1 MAVLCNNV
9 IAGAS
14 IADDAAGGGAYK
26 IERSLRFNRADSAY
40 LNRAFAAGNARTWTW
55 SCWVKRS
62 GLGEYTRLFEN
73 TTQGASLIRFRDNDQ
88 FGGHFDSATT
98 FSIETS
104 DQLRDTSAWYHL
116 VVVADTTNSTEA
128 DRGRLFINGRRI
140 SENLKDNQNNSGA
153 HYPTLNELVGINKL
167 GNHVLGGGV
176 INSEYLN
183 GYIADPI
190 FIDGLALS
198 PAAFG
203 SFDSTGNWNPKA
215 FAVPTPNTGTTYS
228 GGTVTG
234 SNTNSGGGPA
244 QAFDGSL
251 TSNHWR
257 TNNSEAQKLA
267 FGTAITVSSSLN
279 FYCKGDGNQP
289 FSYWMDG
296 TEYEVDPTAELGAN
310 TEGWVQRIGAGS
322 FQAVEVSSNSG
333 GNRSRLMGI
342 EVDGGL
348 LVDGQTDKTYAQEE
362 AVVYGNQ
369 GINHSTYLT
378 GNIDGGTSTSQG
390 AFEGDEQNMTRT
402 TGTDG
407 HSMVYEPPY
416 SMPFTKFR
424 INAALDGTQWGN
436 VFKINNV
443 DVTNSITNTGTSSA
457 WLDLTSVVSSPF
469 TKLEIISGGSNPR
482 FWAIE
487 INDRIL
493 EDDRQDSVGTNS
505 YHLKFNDTSRN
516 SALGK
521 DSLNGKIA
529 DATGGLPIYKTS
541 DDYGDVKG
549 SGYNSEA
556 SNTIRDALVLAVP
569 GDSVA
574 SGTCDVHQQI
584 NTGSSNKAVT
594 TNGSIAVKTDQSRLY
609 GSSLYFDDSDDYIN
623 FADDADWDIS
633 TGDYCIEAWVRWET
647 VANDETI
654 LGCYA
659 GNNAWQVFTGN
670 GGAYP
675 AFQIRQS
682 DNTYKEVYSSTV
694 VAANQWYHLAC
705 TVEGTNIKL
714 YLNGILKG
722 TTAFSGTVKD
732 CDQVVQIGSRV
743 GGTSNK
749 FNGWINDLRIYK
761 GTAKYTANFTPP
773 TRNDFTV
780 NNLEATTYS
789 TFAPA
794 GPIYKTADKDDGF
807 SDDSLKQY
815 LRFACPCN
823 EGDGTLD
830 MNDYHA
836 TIKGSGSNHSVTA
849 TGWTSD
855 SPSSDTGWGY
865 NGKSNS
871 NVATCQSSDFE
882 LTSSD
887 DFCLEFWTY
896 IFNNNS
902 NPLTMHARIF
912 NFGDDSVNNIGFA
925 VYTSGDIYPMV
936 LGDYIVTGGTSTY
949 YNDGNFLNAWY
960 HWAVTRENGVV
971 RIFGNGA
978 LKAQEANTGAM
989 GSSYNTMKIGGAN
1002 HQTNIKYHDI
1012 RYYIGTPKYTAAFT
1026 PSRAVGQVIQDALV
1040 DSPTNYGTASSP
1052 EVGGELRGNYCALN
1066 PLVKGTQIT
1075 LSDGNL
1081 NYVGGG
1087 SGAGCSLGT
1096 FGMSSG
1102 KWYWEHTKTGGTYST
1117 TGIAPGDKDVN
1128 AQPGGTGGYAYNQS
1142 GEKWTSGSN
1151 SAYGDSYTTG
1161 DTVGIAFDAD
1171 NGACWFSKNG
1181 VWQNTDGSSNSAT
1194 VKAQIEA
1201 GTTTNAPFTGL
1212 TSGPY
1217 FPCGGDLSSEGHFN
1231 FGQRPFKNAAPAGF
1245 KTLCTANLDDTFSG
1259 DELNNPSKYVNTLLY
1274 TGTGTNDT
1282 TVDTQTVK
1290 GLAFQPDLIVIKNRQ
1305 DEGWWQ
1311 WSDAVRG
1318 PSHNIASQTDAAGTT
1333 NTNKEVTPTSDGF
1346 TLEDGEASL
1355 DHMWGGH
1362 KYLAHCWDAGTT
1374 NSGANNNGSINIS
1387 AGNQFVNATTGFSIT
1402 KYEGTEA
1409 AATVGHGLN
1418 VPPELIIV
1426 KNLETA
1432 ASAWEVYHKDIGV
1445 DKTQRLNDGA
1455 AETGSSTAY
1464 WNSTAPNNTVF
1475 SLKDSWYT
1483 NDSGVDHIAYCWA
1496 SIPGFSSIGSYLANN
1511 STDGPFI
1518 YLGFRPQ
1525 LILTKNNQR
1534 CSWILTD
1541 DVRNTADLAT
1551 EKVMMLPNNY
1561 AYESQMGSGKIIDFL
1576 SNGFKIRTTDCNLNH
1591 TNTTDRIIYAAWA
1604 RNPFKTARAF

>member
-1 MAVLCNNV
+1 MAVLSNTMMQ
-9 IAGAS
+9 GT
-14 IADDAAGGGAYK
+14 AAISEDTDYQ
-26 IERSLRFNRADSAY
+26 IEKSLRFNPGDSPS
-40 LNRAFAAGNARTWTW
+40 LIRDFPGGNARIWTL
-55 SCWVKRS
+55 SCWCKGTDFDNASYLISCGANNDNVTAIRGVSNTLRLYWNS
-62 GLGEYTRLFEN
+62 GGGIT
-73 TTQGASLIRFRDNDQ
+73 ASIITNRVFRDP
-88 FGGHFDSATT
+88 
-98 FSIETS
+98 
-104 DQLRDTSAWYHL
+104 SAWYNI
-116 VVVADTTNSTEA
+116 VVAIDTTQSTSTE
-128 DRGRLFINGRRI
+128 RVKIYINGKQETSFSTATYPSQWARSWI
-140 SENLKDNQNNSGA
+140 CDQTYITNLGSNTTA
-153 HYPTLNELVGINKL
+153 
-167 GNHVLGGGV
+167 GGDAYKG
-176 INSEYLN
+176 YL
-183 GYIADPI
+183 AD
-190 FIDGLALS
+190 FYLIDGLQLS

-203 SFDSTGNWNPKA
+203 SFDSLGVWNPKA
-215 FAVPTPNTGTTYS
+215 FALPAPNDGTTWTSSVTGTQRQES
-228 GGTVTG
+228 EKKE
-234 SNTNSGGGPA
+234 N
-244 QAFDGSL
+244 AFDGDLS
-251 TSNHWR
+251 
-257 TNNSEAQKLA
+257 
-267 FGTAITVSSSLN
+267 TVAT
-279 FYCKGDGNQP
+279 P
-289 FSYWMDG
+289 MDG
-296 TEYEVDPTAELGAN
+296 TNYHLTFEPSTPITIKQSLRLHVWANNASGNESGVLQINDNNNILAEAYAANGTGTATKWYTVPWEEHKGELKKIK
-310 TEGWVQRIGAGS
+310 WVRAQLTDEARIA
-322 FQAVEVSSNSG
+322 A
-333 GNRSRLMGI
+333 I
-342 EVDGGL
+342 EVDGVI

-1525 LILTKNNQR
+1525 LILTKNN
-1534 CSWILTD
+1534 
-1541 DVRNTADLAT
+1541 
-1551 EKVMMLPNNY
+1551 
-1561 AYESQMGSGKIIDFL
+1561 
-1576 SNGFKIRTTDCNLNH
+1576 
-1591 TNTTDRIIYAAWA
+1591 
-1604 RNPFKTARAF
+1604 